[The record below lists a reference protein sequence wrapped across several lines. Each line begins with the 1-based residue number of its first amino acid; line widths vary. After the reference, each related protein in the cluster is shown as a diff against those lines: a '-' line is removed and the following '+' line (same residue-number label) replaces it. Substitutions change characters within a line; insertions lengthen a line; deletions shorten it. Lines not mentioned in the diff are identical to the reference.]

1 MQPYSSISL
10 TVLSVTRSYRHVG
23 NASKLAVVVRVT
35 AAQ

>member
-1 MQPYSSISL
+1 MQPYFSISL
-10 TVLSVTRSYRHVG
+10 TIFSVTSCLHVG